1 MKQRRM
7 KERQKSENQRVL
19 TFKKTTS
26 QVMVTDRREMR
37 QMKNQSV
44 KEQEAEIKKHKNL
57 VG

>member
-1 MKQRRM
+1 M

>member
-1 MKQRRM
+1 M

-44 KEQEAEIKKHKNL
+44 KEQAQKSGRMIFKKKMKD
-57 VG
+57 